1 MLVVNQTDELL
12 HEAGVLGPLTVTA
25 ARSSEIIVGGNAGPY
40 ASPRMPD
47 WNL

>member
-1 MLVVNQTDELL
+1 MLVVNQADELL
-12 HEAGVLGPLTVTA
+12 HEAGVLGRIAVTA
-25 ARSSEIIVGGNAGPY
+25 ARSSEIIVGGNARPY